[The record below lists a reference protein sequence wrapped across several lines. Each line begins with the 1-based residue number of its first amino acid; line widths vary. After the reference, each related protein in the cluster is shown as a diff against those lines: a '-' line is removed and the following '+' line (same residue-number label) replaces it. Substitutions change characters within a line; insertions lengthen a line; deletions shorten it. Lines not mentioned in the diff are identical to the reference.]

1 MARRRVKVY
10 DEHGNEVRNEHGD
23 CVYANYDADDA
34 VRLCKEGGQY
44 GRPEFSQWKYCSRA
58 KHCAPPADFRDGD
71 RDDFLVCKK
80 HNQQSWKSKQKAKKK
95 PHLVRTTQAT
105 PRGPR
110 TPKKAKATKT
120 GGIEK
125 SVTPK
130 KTKVAATPTPKKG
143 KKDKDKK
150 DKKEKSELFVSSS
163 EESDDEDGEY
173 ETDVDMPTVH
183 IPRRHPGPDDDGSG
197 GGGMGGGIS
206 GQLIA
211 V

>member
-1 MARRRVKVY
+1 MARRRAKVY
-10 DEHGNEVRNEHGD
+10 DPHENEVRNEHGD
-23 CVYANYDADDA
+23 CMYANYDADDA
-34 VRLCKEGGQY
+34 IRLCKEGGQY
-44 GRPEFSQWKYCSRA
+44 GRPEFMDWRYCSRA

-120 GGIEK
+120 GRIEK

-143 KKDKDKK
+143 KM

-183 IPRRHPGPDDDGSG
+183 IPRRHPGPDDDGP
-197 GGGMGGGIS
+197 GGGMGGGMG